1 MAHPMRAD
9 VESARDDKLRR
20 MGVQVRTADEYD
32 NRGIGKTGPGK
43 DGYQVPAEGR
53 YADDFSDDGGTKAK
67 ARVMPVE
74 RRDDSRK
81 AARRL
86 DRAGYASGGRVGD
99 KKAKGTTVN
108 VIVAPGHANPAP
120 NAPVPPPVPSM
131 PPAGAGALPPPPP
144 QLGAPAMMNALQG
157 AGGMPVMRAKG
168 GPVRYPRMKAGALSG
183 EGRLEKIEAYG
194 KNARKGTAKK

>member
-9 VESARDDKLRR
+9 VDSARDDKLRR

-32 NRGIGKTGPGK
+32 DRGIGKTGPGN
-43 DGYQVPAEGR
+43 DGYQVPAEGK
-53 YADDFSDDGGTKAK
+53 YADDFSEDGGTKAK
-67 ARVMPVE
+67 GKVMPVE
-74 RRDDSRK
+74 MRDDSKK

-120 NAPVPPPVPSM
+120 MGATPVPP
-131 PPAGAGALPPPPP
+131 AGGGALPIPPPP
-144 QLGAPAMMNALQG
+144 QGAPAMMNAPQG
-157 AGGMPVMRAKG
+157 PGGMPLMRAKG
-168 GPVRYPRMKAGALSG
+168 GPVRYPKMTAGALSG
-183 EGRLEKIEAYG
+183 EGRLEKIKAYG
-194 KNARKGTAKK
+194 KNAKEGAAKK